1 MFEQVIDYISR
12 TNLFN
17 FIIFAGIIIYLFV
30 KLDVIGGLDK
40 AKDDVAQSIE
50 ASETS
55 KESSE
60 EKLHTVE
67 DRVAGLAEEINKIIE
82 QSENNAKLVGEKII
96 SDADKSAENIGEN
109 AQKLIENKTALI
121 RNDILKRASDA
132 SVEVA
137 RNHIINELNNNY
149 ELHEKLINESIEAIN
164 GVDL

>member
-17 FIIFAGIIIYLFV
+17 FIIFAGIIIYLFI
-30 KLDVIGGLDK
+30 KLDVIGGLEK
-40 AKDDVAQSIE
+40 AKDDVAHSIE
-50 ASETS
+50 ASEAT
-55 KESSE
+55 KETSE
-60 EKLHTVE
+60 ENLHTVE
-67 DRVAGLAEEINKIIE
+67 DRVAGLAEEIDKIIE
-82 QSENNAKLVGEKII
+82 QSECNAKLVGEKII
-96 SDADKSAENIGEN
+96 CDANKSAESINEN
-109 AQKLIENKTALI
+109 AEKLIENKTALM

-137 RNHIINELNNNY
+137 KNHIINELNNNY